1 MPGWMR
7 SARNGNDAGGSD
19 FMSATGPLA
28 GVRVID
34 LTTVAM
40 GPYATQILGDMGADV
55 IKVESPDGDVFR
67 YAAPYRNA
75 GMGAAYLNLNRN
87 KRSVVLDLKRPEE
100 QKRLLDLVKD
110 ADVFVYNVR
119 PQSMRK
125 LGLDYECLSRVNPRI
140 VYCGTYGFS
149 ERGPYAGQPAF
160 DDIIQAMSGIAALQ
174 GHNGEAGPEYV
185 NTIIADKAAG
195 LTAAYAIAMALYE
208 RERSGLGQAIE
219 VPMFE
224 TIVSFTLLEHMA
236 GATFVPAEHAMGYER
251 VLSPNRKPYR
261 TKDGYIGL
269 LPYTT
274 AQWQRFFKAAGETAF
289 ASDPRVSDPS
299 IRSKNINALYAELA
313 RIVATKT
320 TGEWVELLKDADL
333 PMTPVRTPED
343 LLTDPHLAQLDFFHG
358 VTHPTEGEMRTI
370 GIPVT
375 FSRTPGSIRSLPPT
389 LGEHT
394 DEVLRHPREQSHPRY
409 FVRANEIPGYHPANH
424 LGTVNRRLIGRETVG
439 AEKVE
444 VILGTIE
451 KGKGALPHA
460 HPGIEQVCYM
470 IEGRAR
476 AEVGGEACELGPGD
490 CCFFPAEM
498 QHTFTVV
505 SDEPVKV
512 LVIYSPPYE
521 ESPDRVIRESSAT
534 TDEHR

>member
-1 MPGWMR
+1 M
-7 SARNGNDAGGSD
+7 
-19 FMSATGPLA
+19 GPLA
-28 GVRVID
+28 GVRVVD

-55 IKVESPDGDVFR
+55 IKVESPEGDVFR
-67 YAAPYRNA
+67 YAAPSRHE
-75 GMGAAYLNLNRN
+75 GMGAAYMNLNRN
-87 KRSVVLDLKRPEE
+87 KKSIVLDLKKPGDRD
-100 QKRLLDLVKD
+100 QLLNLAKD

-125 LGLDYECLSRVNPRI
+125 LGLDYETLSKLNPRLI
-140 VYCGTYGFS
+140 YCGAYGFS

-195 LTAAYAIAMALYE
+195 LTAAYAISMALYE

-236 GATFVPAEHAMGYER
+236 GATFVPTEQAMGYER

-274 AQWQRFFKAAGETAF
+274 AQWQRFFAAAGESAL
-289 ASDPRVSDPS
+289 ASDARVTDPS
-299 IRSKNINALYAELA
+299 SRSRNINFLYAELA
-313 RIVATKT
+313 RIVATRT
-320 TGEWVELLKDADL
+320 TAEWVALLKDADI
-333 PMTPVRTPED
+333 PMTPVREPRD
-343 LLTDPHLAQLDFFHG
+343 LLKDPHLEAVGFFRE
-358 VTHPTEGEMRTI
+358 VRHPTEGDVRMI

-375 FSRTPGSIRSLPPT
+375 FSRTPGGIRSLPPT

-394 DEVLRHPREQSHPRY
+394 K
-409 FVRANEIPGYHPANH
+409 EI
-424 LGTVNRRLIGRETVG
+424 LD
-439 AEKVE
+439 
-444 VILGTIE
+444 
-451 KGKGALPHA
+451 GK
-460 HPGIEQVCYM
+460 
-470 IEGRAR
+470 
-476 AEVGGEACELGPGD
+476 
-490 CCFFPAEM
+490 
-498 QHTFTVV
+498 
-505 SDEPVKV
+505 
-512 LVIYSPPYE
+512 
-521 ESPDRVIRESSAT
+521 
-534 TDEHR
+534 